1 MSTCRRCNIPD
12 TNDILQLKKLNKI
25 ISNNYAILL
34 VFLLLLGLFG
44 LSFYYIVSL
53 LYSQVSLF
61 FRSQKKKSIKDDDE
75 YYDDMFIPNDM
86 TKYYDAKKKNFIK
99 DLNTEYKEYNEEK
112 TKQIKN
118 NFNLANDDIIN
129 EKNIFFNKYDDY

>member
-44 LSFYYIVSL
+44 LSFYYIVNL